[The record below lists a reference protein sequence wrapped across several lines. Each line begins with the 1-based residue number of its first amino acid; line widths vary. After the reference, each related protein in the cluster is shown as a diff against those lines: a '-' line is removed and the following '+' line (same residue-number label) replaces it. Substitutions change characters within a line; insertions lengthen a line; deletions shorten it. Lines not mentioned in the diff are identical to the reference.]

1 MMIGTQNRY
10 LNQCKYE
17 PCEKTQLLP
26 CYKVLHAHHLPSILI
41 NHGSV
46 ERPLTV
52 SGMPSKSSIP
62 HFAKNVK
69 QPHHCRSVPVGGAA
83 VLLPCSRATARLY
96 YYNSIDV
103 QWLDCTAA
111 KQPHHPPER
120 SGSDAA
126 VWHFLQSVVY
136 WILRA
141 YLKR

>member
-1 MMIGTQNRY
+1 MIGTQNRY

-96 YYNSIDV
+96 YYNSIACYV
-103 QWLDCTAA
+103 RSVCPGSTASPNRTCPKLPA
-111 KQPHHPPER
+111 NFQYSEL
-120 SGSDAA
+120 SSET
-126 VWHFLQSVVY
+126 V
-136 WILRA
+136 
-141 YLKR
+141 